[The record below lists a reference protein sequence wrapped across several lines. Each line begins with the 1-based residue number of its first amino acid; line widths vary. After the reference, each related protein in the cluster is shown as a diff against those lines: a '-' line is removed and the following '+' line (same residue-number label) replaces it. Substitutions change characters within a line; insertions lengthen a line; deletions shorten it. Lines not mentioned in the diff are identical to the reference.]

1 MTNFNSRSAITFP
14 DRGITMAHD
23 VFISY
28 SLKDKPIADA
38 ACVALETKGIR
49 CWVAPRDIVPGRD
62 WGGSI
67 IEAIKGSRAMVLI
80 FSANANTSAQIKR
93 EVERAVNKGIPV
105 IPFRIEDV
113 APSDTLEYF
122 ISTPHWLDAFAPPL
136 EPHLAYLAEVAR
148 QIVGCPD
155 VSLVEVAERESR
167 EKAEAETATLAE
179 EQRKAAKLA
188 KLKLADEKKAT
199 EAAKVA
205 RLDEE
210 RRKAEQETR
219 FKEERRRAAEVAER
233 ESREKSEAETAT
245 LAEEQRKAAKL
256 AKLKLA
262 DEKKATEAAKVARLD
277 EERRKAEQE
286 ARFKEERRRAAEVA
300 ESTRA
305 EEERAKTARIVE
317 AQQQPDELRAST
329 KTARITEPQAAEP
342 AAAKLATVISQS
354 DLDRRAAFL
363 KLARKAFQGITN
375 QHLWFSAAIPPEK
388 ASAATKVYAPH
399 VSQDAIM
406 LLYDNTGF
414 GGARNGFLLTVDAI
428 YWHYLW
434 LNASFARQ
442 CRYADIRN
450 ITFKE
455 SSTTELL
462 INGKSITLNMGPKDR
477 IARAVVSLIR
487 SWKTHPA

>member
-1 MTNFNSRSAITFP
+1 
-14 DRGITMAHD
+14 
-23 VFISY
+23 
-28 SLKDKPIADA
+28 
-38 ACVALETKGIR
+38 LETKGIR

-148 QIVGCPD
+148 QIVGGPD
-155 VSLVEVAERESR
+155 VSPVEVAERESR

-205 RLDEE
+205 R
-210 RRKAEQETR
+210 
-219 FKEERRRAAEVAER
+219 
-233 ESREKSEAETAT
+233 S
-245 LAEEQRKAAKL
+245 
-256 AKLKLA
+256 
-262 DEKKATEAAKVARLD
+262 D

-329 KTARITEPQAAEP
+329 KPARITEPQAAEP

-375 QHLWFSAAIPPEK
+375 PHLWFSGAIPPEK

-477 IARAVVSLIR
+477 IAQAVVSLIR
-487 SWKTHPA
+487 RWKTHPA